1 MIISKEYEKLMEYN
15 ELPERFRAGDF
26 GIFEYEGAILREFV
40 DNFFEAVEE
49 NGYVDLEDFTEFM
62 GFIQTLNGVDS
73 EEVQNILYYAFMKS
87 NLIQNALKK
96 R

>member
-26 GIFEYEGAILREFV
+26 GIFEYEGDILSEFV
-40 DNFFEAVEE
+40 DNFFEAIEE

-73 EEVQNILYYAFMKS
+73 EEVQNILFYAFMKS
-87 NLIQNALKK
+87 NMIQNALKK

>member
-26 GIFEYEGAILREFV
+26 GIFEYEREILREFV

-73 EEVQNILYYAFMKS
+73 DEVQNILFYAFMKS
-87 NLIQNALKK
+87 NMIQNALKK